1 MFQVLYY
8 YDSLICLHV
17 QVMPLL
23 FLLFRLM
30 KMKIDLAVN
39 TLPKALQKTSEFRSP
54 WSANLGRPILLNCR
68 QKDVHRCPGTRQPLR
83 KLAGPPNW
91 NPSRGSLWQRG
102 RKIIAALTLRRE
114 TAFWWNS
121 GTHPRRFTGS
131 NPDGLPRLRGD
142 LLLREPRISTRS
154 LTQVLTRLGAA

>member
-17 QVMPLL
+17 QVMPLV

-30 KMKIDLAVN
+30 KMKIDLAVD
-39 TLPKALQKTSEFRSP
+39 TLPKALQKPSEFRSP
-54 WSANLGRPILLNCR
+54 WSANLGRPILLSCR
-68 QKDVHRCPGTRQPLR
+68 QKDVHRCRGTSQPLR
-83 KLAGPPNW
+83 KLARPPNG
-91 NPSRGSLWQRG
+91 NLSRCSLWRRG
-102 RKIIAALTLRRE
+102 TKIIAALTLRRK

-131 NPDGLPRLRGD
+131 NPYGLPRLREIFCCVSHGF
-142 LLLREPRISTRS
+142 PRGPSPRC
-154 LTQVLTRLGAA
+154 